1 MAQHEKVTVDILI
14 DGKPQPIF
22 EDPHPQ
28 DNNKGKGSYF
38 YVEAV
43 DDARFTVKVT
53 LSSDFE
59 LFEADGATVWLSLD
73 GRKGWGHHLSR
84 TSLSYLRSAT
94 FWTQPNYNATARQW
108 QDEAFSFGKLRLVES
123 TDTEDAP
130 AGIQSLG
137 QICVDVE
144 RVTRRLLSNPIP
156 VKAEE
161 EKAVT
166 QVSEKLLKG
175 KAIGSAIKPI
185 STGFSQAP
193 VRTHESIPLAGSKGI
208 PVKLNILYRS
218 KKALQSL
225 GCIPRTPSPEPELAP
240 MEEVRALRAR
250 LALLERGLE
259 TKTEAPGSVIDLTSA
274 VANGRAQVKR
284 ERDNDSENHR
294 QKRSR
299 GSEIEVVDLTGD

>member
-108 QDEAFSFGKLRLVES
+108 QDEAFSFGKLRLGKQRVFLADNMLISLYAVES

-175 KAIGSAIKPI
+175 KAIGSAIK
-185 STGFSQAP
+185 
-193 VRTHESIPLAGSKGI
+193 
-208 PVKLNILYRS
+208 
-218 KKALQSL
+218 
-225 GCIPRTPSPEPELAP
+225 
-240 MEEVRALRAR
+240 
-250 LALLERGLE
+250 
-259 TKTEAPGSVIDLTSA
+259 
-274 VANGRAQVKR
+274 
-284 ERDNDSENHR
+284 
-294 QKRSR
+294 
-299 GSEIEVVDLTGD
+299 